1 MLTKD
6 QVWEAINTRFSG
18 QVSNR
23 EEPYGL
29 LTIDCAPDAVIDVL
43 KWLRDEPTLKLA
55 FLTDLTA
62 VHYPERTGEEM
73 CIVYHVHS
81 LTNNFRLRIKAYIP
95 IADPVIAT
103 ATTVYDTAN
112 WMEREAYDFFG
123 VIFAGHPNLIRILN
137 MDDMDYFPMRKEYP
151 LEDPT
156 RRDKVDLMFGR

>member
-6 QVWEAINTRFSG
+6 QVWEAISTRFSG
-18 QVSNR
+18 QVSNC

-29 LTIDCAPDAVIDVL
+29 MTIDCSAQSVIDLL
-43 KWLRDEPTLKLA
+43 KWLHAESALQLS
-55 FLTDLTA
+55 FLTDLTV
-62 VHYPERTGEEM
+62 VHYPDRAGEEF
-73 CIVYHVHS
+73 CVVYHVHS
-81 LTNNFRLRIKAYIP
+81 LSHNFRLRIKSYIAGP
-95 IADPVIAT
+95 EPVIAT
-103 ATTVYDTAN
+103 ATTVYETAN

-137 MDDMDYFPMRKEYP
+137 LDDMDYFPMRKEYP